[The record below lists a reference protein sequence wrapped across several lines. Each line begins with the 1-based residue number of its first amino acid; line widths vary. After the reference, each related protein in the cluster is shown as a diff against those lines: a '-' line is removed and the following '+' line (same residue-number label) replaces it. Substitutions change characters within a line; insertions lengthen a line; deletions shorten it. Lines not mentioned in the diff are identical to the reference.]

1 MNWLED
7 LGLLGLFLGTFLAA
21 TFVPFNSDT
30 LFIVILMATKEPLA
44 CFVVATAGN
53 WLGSITTY
61 VLGRFAKWEWIEK
74 VFKVSNEKLEAQ
86 KARIDKYGIW
96 LALLSWVPF
105 VGDVITLALGFY
117 KTPWTWTLLLLLA
130 GKAARFAVWMFLVGA
145 TIA

>member
-44 CFVVATAGN
+44 CFAVATAGN

>member
-1 MNWLED
+1 
-7 LGLLGLFLGTFLAA
+7 
-21 TFVPFNSDT
+21 
-30 LFIVILMATKEPLA
+30 MATKEPFA

-117 KTPWTWTLLLLLA
+117 KTPWTWTLLLLLV